1 MCCNRCRCKKEVW
14 VQLPQNFGIKKEVVN
29 LELTT
34 LWLLNGTVLATTSKR
49 FPQQQKNLYLGA
61 KQSFQQQEKL
71 EVNVEFFLRARRE
84 VKFLRQ
90 IFLVFFFFYTHVV
103 SSRKEKQQ
111 RIVWMSHFH
120 VFSLLRTHLITNT
133 QTSDGVCE
141 RFDFNVR
148 KLSESPNQLHMN
160 VTSSSEHLKGYS
172 NLRLSLCSPVKQS

>member
-34 LWLLNGTVLATTSKR
+34 LWLLNGTVLATNSKR

-71 EVNVEFFLRARRE
+71 EVNVEIFLRARRE

-90 IFLVFFFFYTHVV
+90 IFFFFFFLYPRRFV
-103 SSRKEKQQ
+103 SEGKTTENC
-111 RIVWMSHFH
+111 VD
-120 VFSLLRTHLITNT
+120 VTFSCFFVASNT
-133 QTSDGVCE
+133 SY
-141 RFDFNVR
+141 
-148 KLSESPNQLHMN
+148 H
-160 VTSSSEHLKGYS
+160 
-172 NLRLSLCSPVKQS
+172 